1 MSLTYKI
8 AAGIV
13 RLLGVKKYSKNPR
26 KISWN
31 MLRNKMQGL
40 LLILTRR

>member
-13 RLLGVKKYSKNPR
+13 RLLGVKKYSESPR

-31 MLRNKMQGL
+31 MQRNKTQSL
-40 LLILTRR
+40 LLTWTKR